1 MVGAAEERQA
11 LQNSGRHCRTEAG
24 TAKGGRHC
32 RREAGTAEGRQ
43 AEAPKHSGESLHRT
57 KLF

>member
-1 MVGAAEERQA
+1 MIGAAEERQA
-11 LQNSGRHCRTEAG
+11 LQNSGRHCRTA
-24 TAKGGRHC
+24 
-32 RREAGTAEGRQ
+32 AGTAEGRQ